1 MNKKKFCVVGVDNDI
16 DSYIRD
22 NKSNYIGLITN
33 FKEKKYSIGNIIG
46 KENLND
52 WLRIKKKYN
61 PRVIIAID
69 DNLIRENLTKKIYKD
84 NVVNIIFKN
93 SDVDK
98 EVLKKIKK
106 RKGIFIQKLCFISS
120 NVDIENG
127 VRINVGCQIHHDVSI
142 GRYSTVAPGSVI
154 LGSVKIGHHTFIGA
168 NSTIRQNIKIGNNVI
183 IGAGATVIENVP
195 NNQIVAGN
203 PAKKIDS

>member
-33 FKEKKYSIGNIIG
+33 FKEKKYCKGNIIG

-61 PRVIIAID
+61 PGVIIAID

-84 NVVNIIFKN
+84 NVVNIIFKS

-183 IGAGATVIENVP
+183 IGAGATVVDNVP